1 MSALHASVV
10 PLFSWTPSD
19 NNWASARQASAQKTY
34 EHAVAISDLIAA
46 TLDAHPK
53 LAMSHS
59 FIAYAAYSGC
69 AVQIPFTWSSNPVI
83 KKRATTNVSKNM
95 RMIHLMTPYWK
106 FAALLVRQVLP
117 LLSTILTLHQE
128 RQLGCLYRI
137 HEKFSVDLEDEP
149 KNIDVR
155 NLIGFK
161 INAVD
166 ARMSILGFTE
176 ILRSKDHGYVNS
188 GEENNDLTIQDQIDE
203 NVQQQI
209 PENAPIDYENG
220 NEVGPNTDTT
230 EATDMD
236 RRERDLS
243 SLSSVLLHPAESL
256 HLISNQCD
264 PNHQSQTHAPPSSF
278 TNEPSLSGIEQQPY
292 DVWPPFFHPTMLDVL
307 PDSEMLNL
315 PQVDLSSIDL
325 DYFEPENWFLSTN
338 PNP

>member
-1 MSALHASVV
+1 MELKSRHQETSNHKCEQEHEDDSLDDSILEVCCFTRKTILAS
-10 PLFSWTPSD
+10 
-19 NNWASARQASAQKTY
+19 
-34 EHAVAISDLIAA
+34 
-46 TLDAHPK
+46 
-53 LAMSHS
+53 
-59 FIAYAAYSGC
+59 
-69 AVQIPFTWSSNPVI
+69 
-83 KKRATTNVSKNM
+83 
-95 RMIHLMTPYWK
+95 
-106 FAALLVRQVLP
+106 
-117 LLSTILTLHQE
+117 LLSTVLTLPQE

-149 KNIDVR
+149 KNIDTR
-155 NLIGFK
+155 KLIGFK

-188 GEENNDLTIQDQIDE
+188 GEENNDLAIQDQTDE
-203 NVQQQI
+203 NVQQEI
-209 PENAPIDYENG
+209 PGNASIDYENG
-220 NEVGPNTDTT
+220 NEVGPNTDPT
-230 EATDMD
+230 EVTDMD
-236 RRERDLS
+236 GRDRNLS
-243 SLSSVLLHPAESL
+243 SLGSVLLHPAESL
-256 HLISNQCD
+256 HLTSNQCD
-264 PNHQSQTHAPPSSF
+264 PDHQSQSHAPPSSF